1 MKTKRRILEGAL
13 LLMMMGVMQAQP
25 PSSLLPSID
34 VFTLDGE
41 RVSASSLTGKGMPMI
56 LVFFKTYDRNCLEN
70 LVEICDSY
78 TDQLKQKG
86 VKMMAIC
93 IDCVG
98 KAEHVKPFVFG
109 RNLDIDVYVDTNGD
123 LKRSMGIPNGPYT
136 ILYDEQMKVLCE
148 YSGYCS
154 GAGDQVCRKMD
165 ECLRN
170 MALAH

>member
-1 MKTKRRILEGAL
+1 MLGGAL
-13 LLMMMGVMQAQP
+13 LLLLLGVMQAQQ
-25 PSSLLPSID
+25 LPGPLPFVD

-41 RVSASSLTGKGMPMI
+41 RISARSLTSDGMPMI
-56 LVFFKTYDRNCLEN
+56 LVFFKTYDRTCLEN
-70 LVEICDSY
+70 LVEICEAY

-98 KAEHVKPFVFG
+98 KSEHVKPFVFG
-109 RNLDIDVYVDTNGD
+109 RDLDIDVYVDTNGD

-136 ILYDEQMKVLCE
+136 ILYDEQMKVLCK

-154 GAGDQVCRKMD
+154 GAGDQVCRKMN
-165 ECLRN
+165 ECLGK
-170 MALAH
+170 MASAH

>member
-1 MKTKRRILEGAL
+1 MKTKRMLLGGAVFL
-13 LLMMMGVMQAQP
+13 LSLGAMQAQP
-25 PSSLLPSID
+25 RSGPLPSVD

-41 RVSASSLTGKGMPMI
+41 KVSASSLTSEGMPMI

-70 LVEICDSY
+70 LVDICDAFK
-78 TDQLKQKG
+78 DQLKQKG

-98 KAEHVKPFVFG
+98 KSEHVKPFVFG
-109 RNLDIDVYVDTNGD
+109 RDLDIDVYVDTNGD
-123 LKRSMGIPNGPYT
+123 LKRSMGIPNGPHT

-154 GAGDQVCRKMD
+154 GAGDQVCRKMN
-165 ECLRN
+165 ECLGK